1 MLGGWVT
8 AIANLPRIVFSR
20 KASFGY
26 SRAIVYNHSLDLV
39 SHLAREGLLLL
50 YGALFKNNTLIE
62 NAQHKILKL
71 ESGEQVITFHGYD
84 TAGAFPGK
92 LGN

>member
-39 SHLAREGLLLL
+39 SHLARKGLLLL
-50 YGALFKNNTLIE
+50 DGVLFKNNTLIE